1 MSTTTLDDHCHSHA
15 IRALKQDAAAT
26 STHTTID
33 PIIVRLYREHSSA
46 IASLGKTIQADELNA
61 KRDAALRT
69 LVTAQAALRTA
80 AAAP

>member
-33 PIIVRLYREHSSA
+33 PIIVRLYRDHSSA
-46 IASLGKTIQADELNA
+46 IASLGKTIQADELN
-61 KRDAALRT
+61 AALRT